1 LPAVI
6 GVHPARH
13 DDLRAAGAD
22 VPLWRPVAVAGVSGS
37 GKTPPAIGT
46 PCAKGPV
53 PVPGQPALSGGN
65 GPDHDRLALT
75 EPGADRAH
83 QDDAR
88 RDGRAS

>member
-37 GKTPPAIGT
+37 GKTSLVIGT
-46 PCAKGPV
+46 
-53 PVPGQPALSGGN
+53 
-65 GPDHDRLALT
+65 LT
-75 EPGADRAH
+75 AGDF
-83 QDDAR
+83 
-88 RDGRAS
+88 DGY